1 MSDSPIV
8 TEFNQGPISCHAF
21 NQDRS
26 EVAVCFN
33 TNVVTIF
40 RKSGANWTPAWTLAE
55 HDKPVTSIDWAPK
68 SNRIVT
74 CSQDRNAYVW
84 VLDDQVTHQWKPTL
98 VLLRINRA
106 ATFVR
111 WSPEEDKFAVAS
123 GSRCISVC
131 YFEED
136 NDWWVGK
143 HIKKPIRSTVLSLDW
158 HPNNV
163 LLAAGCADMKARV
176 FSAFIKGIDKKPAPS
191 PWGEKL
197 PFNTV
202 CGEFSNG
209 AGGWIHSVA
218 FSPNGESLVF
228 TGHDSTLTV
237 VSPATGDIQ
246 SIRAPYLPYLSVM
259 YLNEHQIVAAGHDC
273 APHLFELKGQQWAFS
288 TSMDAAVKKADVG
301 FTARDTFRRMDSRAQ
316 STTSTDTEVHTHHQN
331 TINSIR
337 PYSGAPGQVEQFS
350 TSGIDGK
357 LIIWNANNITRGISN
372 MHL

>member
-1 MSDSPIV
+1 MSELPVIN
-8 TEFNQGPISCHAF
+8 EFGQGPITCHAF
-21 NQDRS
+21 NKDRT
-26 EVAVCFN
+26 ELAVCFN
-33 TNVVTIF
+33 TNVVHIF
-40 RKSGANWTPAWTLAE
+40 RKNGNSWDVQWTLVE
-55 HDKPVTSIDWAPK
+55 HDKPVTSIDWAAN

-84 VLDDQVTHQWKPTL
+84 TLDPQIQQWKPTL

-123 GSRCISVC
+123 GARCISIC

-163 LLAAGCADMKARV
+163 LLAAGSADMKARV
-176 FSAFIKGIDKKPAPS
+176 FSAFIKGVDKKPAPS

-197 PFNTV
+197 PFGTL

-209 AGGWIHSVA
+209 TGGWIHSVG
-218 FSPNGESLVF
+218 FSPDGDALAF

-237 VSPATGDIQ
+237 VYPGTGSIQ
-246 SIRAPYLPYLSVM
+246 SIRAPSLPYLSLLW
-259 YLNEHQIVAAGHDC
+259 LNSTQLVAGGHDC
-273 APHLFELKGQQWAFS
+273 APHLFEANGQQWAF
-288 TSMDAAVKKADVG
+288 AASLDQATKKVEVG
-301 FTARDTFRRMDSRAQ
+301 QSARDTFRRMDSRGQ
-316 STTSTDTEVHTHHQN
+316 SSGSNDTELATQHQN

-337 PYSGAPGQVEQFS
+337 AYEGSRDNVSKFS
-350 TSGIDGK
+350 SSSIDGR
-357 LIIWNANNITRGISN
+357 LIIWSTANITKGIAN
-372 MHL
+372 LRI

>member
-8 TEFNQGPISCHAF
+8 NEFNQGPISCHAF
-21 NQDRS
+21 NGDRT
-26 EVAVCFN
+26 ELAVCFN
-33 TNVVTIF
+33 TNVVSIF
-40 RKSGANWTPAWTLAE
+40 RKSGASWTQTSTLAE
-55 HDKPVTSIDWAPK
+55 HDKPVTSVDWAPK

-84 VLDDQVTHQWKPTL
+84 TLDGASHQWKPTL

-209 AGGWIHSVA
+209 AGGWIHGVA
-218 FSPNGESLVF
+218 FSPSGESLAF
-228 TGHDSTLTV
+228 TGHDSTITV
-237 VSPATGDIQ
+237 VSPGTGDIQ
-246 SIRAPYLPYLSVM
+246 SIRAPYLPYLSVIW
-259 YLNEHQIVAAGHDC
+259 LNENQIVAAGHDC

-288 TSMDAAVKKADVG
+288 ASLDAAVKKADVG

-316 STTSTDTEVHTHHQN
+316 SATSTDTEVHTHHQN

-337 PYSGAPGQVEQFS
+337 PFSGTPGHVEQFS

-357 LIIWNANNITRGISN
+357 LIIWNANSISRGLDN
-372 MHL
+372 LHL